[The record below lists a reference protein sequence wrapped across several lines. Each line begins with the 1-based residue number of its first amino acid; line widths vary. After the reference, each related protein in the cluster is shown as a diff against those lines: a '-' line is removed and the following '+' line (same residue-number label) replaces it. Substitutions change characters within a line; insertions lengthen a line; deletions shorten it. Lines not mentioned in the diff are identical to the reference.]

1 MPVKLFVGGLAF
13 STATDRLRE
22 AFARFGSVTSA
33 AVMNDRETGRSRG
46 FGFVE
51 MATPEEADKAI
62 SGLNGTS
69 LDGRTIRVDKATP
82 RGSTPPRPA
91 GGPGGSRAPYQDR
104 RPSMGGSGGGGFGQ
118 RYADRGEVRPL
129 PSTLA
134 RAAASGNPRGAE
146 APEVAEAGAVLLPG
160 ISKASAGEAAVV
172 TVASGEAAR
181 AGAPLAAQ
189 SPTRT
194 AGLAAGGRAPAA
206 TKATAGD
213 GSSPLLTPRRQRR
226 DSVESR
232 RIESPSRTHRAV
244 LGGVAR
250 VPGGRD
256 GDGDARIAHAPVE

>member
-91 GGPGGSRAPYQDR
+91 GGPGGNRAPYQDR
-104 RPSMGGSGGGGFGQ
+104 RPPMGGGGGGFGQ
-118 RYADRGEVRPL
+118 RYSDRGGSSAPAPFDPRQGGGFGQPSRRGGGGGGRP
-129 PSTLA
+129 PAGDQQGQRRRSG
-134 RAAASGNPRGAE
+134 SGNRGE
-146 APEVAEAGAVLLPG
+146 WRGGEGRRTTGRPKPDENRGTGRGRP
-160 ISKASAGEAAVV
+160 SAGGDE
-172 TVASGEAAR
+172 GYR
-181 AGAPLAAQ
+181 W
-189 SPTRT
+189 
-194 AGLAAGGRAPAA
+194 GR
-206 TKATAGD
+206 
-213 GSSPLLTPRRQRR
+213 
-226 DSVESR
+226 
-232 RIESPSRTHRAV
+232 
-244 LGGVAR
+244 
-250 VPGGRD
+250 
-256 GDGDARIAHAPVE
+256 

>member
-104 RPSMGGSGGGGFGQ
+104 RPPMGGGGGGGFGQ
-118 RYADRGEVRPL
+118 RYADRGGSPATPFDPRQGGGFGQPSRRGGAGGGGGGGRPPAGDQQGQRRRSGSGNRGEWRGGEGRRTTGRPKPDENRGTGRGR
-129 PSTLA
+129 PST
-134 RAAASGNPRGAE
+134 
-146 APEVAEAGAVLLPG
+146 
-160 ISKASAGEAAVV
+160 
-172 TVASGEAAR
+172 
-181 AGAPLAAQ
+181 
-189 SPTRT
+189 
-194 AGLAAGGRAPAA
+194 GGDEGYRW
-206 TKATAGD
+206 
-213 GSSPLLTPRRQRR
+213 
-226 DSVESR
+226 
-232 RIESPSRTHRAV
+232 
-244 LGGVAR
+244 
-250 VPGGRD
+250 GR
-256 GDGDARIAHAPVE
+256 